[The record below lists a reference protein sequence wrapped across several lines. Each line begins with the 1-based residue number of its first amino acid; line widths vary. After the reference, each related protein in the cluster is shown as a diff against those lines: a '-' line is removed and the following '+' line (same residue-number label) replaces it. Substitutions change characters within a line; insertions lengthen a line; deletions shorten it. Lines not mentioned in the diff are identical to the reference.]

1 MCVDWVFAVFCC
13 KQSSTQS
20 SPPNVPG
27 GGVPGQD
34 SYQFGA
40 GGYGV
45 VGGAPSSASFG
56 QPPPGQQGTL
66 QFRIDLRIAPV
77 FKYML
82 WSIFCCFYFKSRFVN
97 VIVWK
102 QINFLL
108 CTPTRFFL
116 IEILLVHVWPRW
128 RFHFTDQ
135 KKKKRERERTNQY
148 LNFQLIFHFV

>member
-1 MCVDWVFAVFCC
+1 MYIQGHIGEIASPQTLLILFWYVCRLSVCCFCC

-66 QFRIDLRIAPV
+66 QFRTDLHIAPLSSNICFDPFFVV
-77 FKYML
+77 FTLKADLLML
-82 WSIFCCFYFKSRFVN
+82 LFETNYFFTVHPHSVFY
-97 VIVWK
+97 
-102 QINFLL
+102 
-108 CTPTRFFL
+108 
-116 IEILLVHVWPRW
+116 
-128 RFHFTDQ
+128 
-135 KKKKRERERTNQY
+135 Y
-148 LNFQLIFHFV
+148 